1 MVNAFC
7 VCTLHGVTYH
17 VPGVVITSRGAYSC
31 KAAPDLG
38 EPIPSLGGG
47 AESYIKDGERA
58 VQAATSWTEKGA
70 TPPIPEREKSDGGDH
85 PHHPE
90 D

>member
-1 MVNAFC
+1 MIIIHVSTPDITQYCPIVLKESDIVRAITYKLHTMVNAFC

-38 EPIPSLGGG
+38 ELSP
-47 AESYIKDGERA
+47 
-58 VQAATSWTEKGA
+58 
-70 TPPIPEREKSDGGDH
+70 
-85 PHHPE
+85 
-90 D
+90 